1 MKLEKIAKKAIDI
14 IMEAGNEGVSTSKLA
29 KELKVPKRRIYDVK
43 AIMKAANLIDTSRD
57 RSGTTIYWKDAA
69 KLSAIPGINT
79 IESNKIK
86 VSTNGIITKVS
97 NSSNEVIIEGT
108 STEMNVEAV

>member
-14 IMEAGNEGVSTSKLA
+14 IQEAGDDGIGTAELA
-29 KELKVPKRRIYDVK
+29 KALKVPKRRIYDVK

-57 RSGTTIYWKDAA
+57 RTGTTLYWKESAGIDANVN
-69 KLSAIPGINT
+69 K

-108 STEMNVEAV
+108 STEMNIEAVS